1 MMAGEMALATR
12 LAISWIPA
20 IFWMAVSS
28 ILLTVPSEI
37 QAFLPQFIIFLVT
50 AAVGLYLTTW
60 GARMMKKLR
69 FTRGILAYS
78 GIFTLATAVVA
89 LTVRWGSRLQVADP
103 TFGFKMAYASGVI
116 GMGVYSLIAW
126 GKIRI

>member
-1 MMAGEMALATR
+1 MIVGEVALVTG

-20 IFWMAVSS
+20 IWMAVSS
-28 ILLTVPSEI
+28 ILLTVPPEI

-50 AAVGLYLTTW
+50 AVVGLYLTSW
-60 GARMMKKLR
+60 GAGVMRKLR
-69 FTRGILAYS
+69 FTGGILAYS
-78 GIFTLATAVVA
+78 GIFTLAVAVAA
-89 LTVRWGSRLQVADP
+89 LAIRWGSGFQVADP
-103 TFGFKMAYASGVI
+103 TFGFRMAYASGVI